1 MNTVD
6 VLKEQGTKETK
17 SITVKRKYSANKKND
32 EVLIKPLQNFDFKS
46 LVYTRPDYSSKN
58 STEELYL

>member
-1 MNTVD
+1 MKD
-6 VLKEQGTKETK
+6 QEIKETK
-17 SITVKRKYSANKKND
+17 SKTVKRKYSASKKND